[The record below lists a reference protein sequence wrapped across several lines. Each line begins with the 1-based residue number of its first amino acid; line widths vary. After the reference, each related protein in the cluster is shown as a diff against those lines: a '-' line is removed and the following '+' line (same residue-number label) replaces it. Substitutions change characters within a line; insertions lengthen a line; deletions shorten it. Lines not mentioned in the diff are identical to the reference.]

1 MSKRFLQ
8 IDGHRVAGHVVAD
21 QLGEQGQ
28 RDEVEGA
35 GDGVP
40 GPGDAQGVAV
50 LSRPYHGHAANLPG
64 GKDTAQS
71 QGAHGLVT
79 ARPLVGT
86 FDLGAGPDT
95 DPHDNDKG
103 HDPCCD

>member
-1 MSKRFLQ
+1 MEYQAPEMPGCSRSEPPLPRPCRQ
-8 IDGHRVAGHVVAD
+8 SARR
-21 QLGEQGQ
+21 Q
-28 RDEVEGA
+28 RH
-35 GDGVP
+35 
-40 GPGDAQGVAV
+40 
-50 LSRPYHGHAANLPG
+50 S
-64 GKDTAQS
+64 QS

-103 HDPCCD
+103 HDKHDHQRHIM